1 MLFKQHLEQKII
13 NYSDLLFIISIKN
26 YKLKMTVKKKNLL
39 KKIKNFTINFGPQH
53 PAAHGVLRLVLELNG
68 EIVNRADP
76 HIGLLHRGT
85 EKLIEYKNYV
95 QALPYFDRLDYV
107 SMMAQEHSYCLAI
120 EKLFNCKIPERA
132 QYIRVLFVEITRI
145 LNHLLAVGCHAM
157 DVGAMTPFLWAFEE
171 REKLMEFYERVSGA
185 RMHAAY
191 FRPGG
196 LQVDIPKGLL
206 NDIYMFIEQFT
217 LRLTEMEDM
226 LTENRIWKQRLVDIG
241 VVTTD
246 SAYQWGFSG
255 VMLRGSGIYWDLR
268 KSQPYEIYDK
278 LDFDIP
284 VGTNGDCYDRYLIRV
299 FEMKESL
306 KIIEQCLNLMPKGFV
321 KTNDFKISPPTRVEI
336 KQSMEA
342 LIHHFKM
349 YTQGVIVPANETYIS
364 TEAPKGE
371 FGVYLISDST
381 NRPYRCKIKAPGFNH
396 LQALDAMSKGH
407 LIADVVTIIG
417 TQDIVFGEVDR

>member
-1 MLFKQHLEQKII
+1 MK
-13 NYSDLLFIISIKN
+13 
-26 YKLKMTVKKKNLL
+26 KLIVQIYYCLMTLKKRNLL
-39 KKIKNFTINFGPQH
+39 RKIKNFTINFGPQH

-120 EKLFNCKIPERA
+120 EKLFNCKIPKRA
-132 QYIRVLFVEITRI
+132 QYIRVLFAEITRI

-206 NDIYMFIEQFT
+206 DDIYMFTEQFT

-241 VVTTD
+241 VVTAKD
-246 SAYQWGFSG
+246 ACQWGFSG

-268 KSQPYEIYDK
+268 KSQPYEVYDK
-278 LDFDIP
+278 LEFDIP
-284 VGTNGDCYDRYLIRV
+284 VGTNGDCYDRYLVRV
-299 FEMKESL
+299 FEMKQSL
-306 KIIEQCLNLMPKGFV
+306 KIIEQCLNLMPVGYI
-321 KTNDFKISPPTRVEI
+321 KTNDLKISPPTRVDM

-349 YTQGVIVPANETYIS
+349 YTQGATIPTNETYIG

-371 FGVYLISDST
+371 FGVYLISDNT

-396 LQALDAMSKGH
+396 LQALDFMSKGH